1 VDNVARD
8 DCALSLLA
16 RDMDSTDIGA
26 LIDSRP
32 LSPFQVRVFVLIG
45 CLVLMDGFDVQVI
58 GFVAPALLRAWS
70 LRPEALGP
78 IFGAGLV
85 GMLVGSTGL
94 GMLADRI
101 GRRPVLISATFFV
114 ALCVL
119 ATAAT
124 RSVPQLL
131 ALRFLTGVGLGGV
144 LGNAV
149 TLASEYCPGARR
161 ASLLMGISCGFTAG
175 AILGG
180 LLAAVLIPRTG
191 WRSVFVVGGLLP
203 LGVAILLIRGLPE
216 SLQLLLVRG
225 TDRARIEYWL
235 QRLAPGILFEPTT
248 PLHVTHVPA
257 KASVIDLFR
266 AGFGV
271 RSLLLWAVSF
281 ANLLNL
287 FFLSNWLP
295 TLATRMGYSDSLGVL
310 LGTTL
315 QAGGILGAL
324 TLGRVIDRFG
334 FYRVLAPSF
343 LLGAVMVATLGRP
356 DLPVAAACAVV
367 LLAGATVVGGQP
379 GINALATVIYPTQLR
394 ATGVG
399 WCLGIG
405 RAGSIVGPMAAAQ
418 LIAHHHTN
426 ESLFMFAAMPAAFSS
441 LVIAGMAKTQ
451 PRRDRPP
458 LPG

>member
-1 VDNVARD
+1 
-8 DCALSLLA
+8 
-16 RDMDSTDIGA
+16 MDPADIGA
-26 LIDSRP
+26 LIDGRP
-32 LSPFQVRVFVLIG
+32 LSAFQVRVLVLIG
-45 CLVLMDGFDVQVI
+45 CLVLIDGFDVQVI
-58 GFVAPALLRAWS
+58 GFVAPALVRTWS
-70 LRPEALGP
+70 LTPDALGP
-78 IFGAGLV
+78 IFAAGLL

-101 GRRPVLISATFFV
+101 GRRPVLIGATFFV

-119 ATAAT
+119 STAAT

-131 ALRFLTGVGLGGV
+131 ALRFLTGLGLGGV

-149 TLASEYCPGARR
+149 TLASEYCPSARR

-180 LLAAVLIPRTG
+180 LLAAVLIPRAG
-191 WRSVFVVGGLLP
+191 WPAVFVVGGLLP
-203 LGVAILLIRGLPE
+203 LGVAILLIRELPE

-225 TDRARIEYWL
+225 ADRARIQYWL
-235 QRLAPGILFEPTT
+235 QRLAPGIIFEPTT
-248 PLHVTHVPA
+248 THRITDAAV

-266 AGFGV
+266 GGLSV

-287 FFLSNWLP
+287 FFLANWLP

-324 TLGRVIDRFG
+324 ILGHFIDRFG
-334 FYRVLAPSF
+334 FYRVLVPSF
-343 LLGAVMVATLGRP
+343 LLGAVMIAGVGRP
-356 DLPVAAACAVV
+356 DLPVAAACAAV
-367 LLAGATVVGGQP
+367 LLAGATIVGGQP
-379 GINALATVIYPTQLR
+379 GINALATFVYPTQLR

-418 LIAHHHTN
+418 LIAHHFTN
-426 ESLFMFAAMPAAFSS
+426 ESLFMFAAIPAAFSS
-441 LVIAGMAKTQ
+441 LMIAGLARTP
-451 PRRDRPP
+451 PRRDRPLLP
-458 LPG
+458 L

>member
-1 VDNVARD
+1 MDPRD
-8 DCALSLLA
+8 
-16 RDMDSTDIGA
+16 IEA
-26 LIDSRP
+26 LIDGRP
-32 LSPFQVRVFVLIG
+32 LSAFQIRVLVLIG

-70 LRPEALGP
+70 LRPDALGP
-78 IFGAGLV
+78 IFGAGLF

-101 GRRPVLISATFFV
+101 GRRPVLIGATFFV

-119 ATAAT
+119 STAAT

-131 ALRFLTGVGLGGV
+131 ALRFLTGLGLGGV

-149 TLASEYCPGARR
+149 TLASEYCPSARR

-175 AILGG
+175 AIFGG

-191 WRSVFVVGGLLP
+191 WRSVFVVGRLLP
-203 LGVAILLIRGLPE
+203 LGVAILLIRALPE

-225 TDRARIEYWL
+225 ADRARIEYWL
-235 QRLAPGILFEPTT
+235 QRLAPGIIVEPTT
-248 PLHVTHVPA
+248 ALQVTDVA
-257 KASVIDLFR
+257 VKASVIDLFR
-266 AGFGV
+266 GGLSV

-287 FFLSNWLP
+287 YFLSNWLP

-310 LGTTL
+310 MGTTL

-324 TLGRVIDRFG
+324 MLGRFIDRFG
-334 FYRVLAPSF
+334 FYRVLVPSF
-343 LLGAVMVATLGRP
+343 LLGAVMIAAVGRP
-356 DLPVAAACAVV
+356 DIPVAAACAVV
-367 LLAGATVVGGQP
+367 LLAGATIVGGQP
-379 GINALATVIYPTQLR
+379 GINALATFVYPTQLR

-418 LIAHHHTN
+418 LIAHQYTN
-426 ESLFMFAAMPAAFSS
+426 ESLFMFAAIPAAFSS
-441 LVIAGMAKTQ
+441 LMIAGMAKTP
-451 PRRDRPP
+451 PRRDRPLLP
-458 LPG
+458 L